1 MLSDD
6 DKWNIVY
13 LVSTTFAERRRYV
26 FSTEEEFDILKQVLH
41 EEGFEIV
48 KKDKPDVE

>member
-13 LVSTTFAERRRYV
+13 LVSTTFADEDDMFLAPKRNLI
-26 FSTEEEFDILKQVLH
+26 S
-41 EEGFEIV
+41 
-48 KKDKPDVE
+48 